1 MAITYSEDGSVKK
14 RKGDKKKSTIAMA
27 DFFGVPKDVRDANKR
42 LSGPGPHDINDSK
55 TVIDYYKK
63 KRLSQRPKDM
73 KDFEFES
80 IQRQYSGKDYTIEDK
95 KNVINYYKRQ
105 KKGKV

>member
-1 MAITYSEDGSVKK
+1 MASLQERLLPFANGNVNMARTFDEDGTETGSISE
-14 RKGDKKKSTIAMA
+14 RMD
-27 DFFGVPKDVRDANKR
+27 
-42 LSGPGPHDINDSK
+42 
-55 TVIDYYKK
+55 KK
-63 KRLSQRPKDM
+63 KRLAQRPKDM

>member
-1 MAITYSEDGSVKK
+1 MARTYDMDGAESGSISERMD
-14 RKGDKKKSTIAMA
+14 
-27 DFFGVPKDVRDANKR
+27 
-42 LSGPGPHDINDSK
+42 
-55 TVIDYYKK
+55 KK
-63 KRLSQRPKDM
+63 KRLAQRPKDM

-80 IQRQYSGKDYTIEDK
+80 IQRQYSGKDYSIEDK